1 MGREGAKRTDQP
13 VGTDPAE
20 RARNGQAGR
29 ARQETARKR
38 AGNDRPAVERILI
51 VCPAN
56 LTFQWQRE
64 LREKFEQQFEVMRGS
79 DIHNQFGMNQWLE
92 RPQVVTSLDLAKRQD
107 ILPGLEQVHWDL
119 VIIDEAHRM
128 SASDESHKSL
138 RYRLGEKLRDSADNI
153 LLMTATPHKGDP
165 QNFTLFLQLLDQ
177 DVYADVTSI
186 RRAMEQNRAPFYL
199 RRTKEAMVHF
209 PEPRTTGAGRPGR
222 CSPRGSPAPPTS
234 PLRGT
239 SLTST
244 TKSQSS

>member
-119 VIIDEAHRM
+119 VIVDEAHRM

-138 RYRLGEKLRDSADNI
+138 CYRLGEKLRDSADNI

-165 QNFTLFLQLLDQ
+165 QNFTLFLQCWTK
-177 DVYADVTSI
+177 TS
-186 RRAMEQNRAPFYL
+186 
-199 RRTKEAMVHF
+199 T
-209 PEPRTTGAGRPGR
+209 
-222 CSPRGSPAPPTS
+222 PTS
-234 PLRGT
+234 PPSAGRWNRTGRPST
-239 SLTST
+239 SGGPRRPWSTSPNPGRRELGV
-244 TKSQSS
+244 QAGVHQEDPPHRRLHH